1 MRCPL
6 EKSFTGDKMVKVVL
20 PDESIIDVPKGKTVY
35 EIAQQISQGLAD
47 AAIAAKIDG
56 KLVDLHYVIEEDVKL
71 EILTNKS
78 EEALHVLNHSA
89 AHIMAGAV
97 VDLFPDAKPTIGP
110 SIDPVGF
117 YYDFYVEE
125 PFTQEDLERI
135 QKRVEEIIL
144 EDTEFIREE
153 MSLSEA
159 IKHYEKEDINKFKV
173 EILKE
178 TEEKEISFYSHG
190 DGAFKDLC
198 RGPHLPTTKK
208 VKAVKILNASSAFW
222 RADAARESLQRVY
235 GVAFFTSKELKKH
248 INMLEEAKKRDH
260 RILGRQLDLFDT
272 ADEWGPGM
280 PIIYPKGRAILE
292 VMRDFWNKEHE
303 KAGYDLVQTP
313 HVYKEI
319 VWQTSGHTDYY
330 IENMFPINLQ
340 GEKWFVKPMNCPG
353 HMLIFN
359 RRTYSYRE
367 LPVRIGEMGTVY
379 RNELSGVLHGLFRI
393 QSITQDDA
401 HLFMLPDQLE
411 DEIVGVIE
419 MVNHFYKVFGFTDWE
434 FFISTKPERAIGTEE
449 GWNHAID
456 SLKNALVRAGQQYK
470 IKEGEG
476 VFYGPKIDVDVKDA
490 IGRRWQLATIQVD
503 FNLPDRF
510 DINYIGEDGQKHRPY
525 VIHRVIYGATER
537 FLAILVEH
545 YAGKLPV
552 WLSPTQAIIIPITDN
567 QIEYAKKVSHELK
580 QAGIRAEPDL
590 SGDRMEYKIR
600 HATMQKIPY
609 IINVGEKEVES
620 KNIAVRSRGNK
631 VEFGVN
637 IRDFIRKVLKE
648 IGEYK

>member
-1 MRCPL
+1 
-6 EKSFTGDKMVKVVL
+6 MVKLEL
-20 PDESIIDVPKGKTVY
+20 PDGNMIEVAKGETILKV
-35 EIAQQISQGLAD
+35 AQKINQRLAE
-47 AAIAAKIDG
+47 AAIAAKIDED
-56 KLVDLHYVIEEDVKL
+56 LVDLSYIIEQDAKL
-71 EILTNKS
+71 DILTDKS
-78 EEALHVLNHSA
+78 EEALHILNHSG
-89 AHIMAGAV
+89 AHIMASAV
-97 VDLFPDAKPTIGP
+97 VELFPNAKPTIGP

-117 YYDFYVEE
+117 YYDFYVED

-135 QKRVEEIIL
+135 QKKVEEIIE
-144 EDTEFIREE
+144 EDTEFVREE
-153 MSLSEA
+153 MSLAEA
-159 IKHYEKEDINKFKV
+159 IEYYKKEEKNKFKV
-173 EILKE
+173 EILQE
-178 TEEKEISFYSHG
+178 TEEKKVSFYSHG
-190 DGAFKDLC
+190 NGAFKDLC
-198 RGPHLPTTKK
+198 RGPHVPSTKK
-208 VKAVKILNASSAFW
+208 IKAIKILNTSSAFW
-222 RADAARESLQRVY
+222 RADATRESLQRVY
-235 GVAFFTSKELKKH
+235 GVAFFSSKELKKH
-248 INMLEEAKKRDH
+248 VNMLEEAKKRDH

-280 PIIYPKGRAILE
+280 PIIYPKGRTILE

-303 KAGYDLVQTP
+303 KAGYELVQTP
-313 HVYKEI
+313 HVFKEI
-319 VWQTSGHTDYY
+319 VWQTSGHTNYY
-330 IENMFPINLQ
+330 IENMFPVNLQ

-359 RRTYSYRE
+359 RRTYSYKE

-393 QSITQDDA
+393 RSITQDDA

-419 MVNHFYKVFGFTDWE
+419 MVNHFYKVFGFTEWE

-449 GWNHAID
+449 GWNHAIN
-456 SLKNALVRAGQQYK
+456 SLKQALVRAGQQYK

-490 IGRRWQLATIQVD
+490 LGRRWQLATIQVD

-510 DINYIGEDGQKHRPY
+510 DINYIGEDGLKHKPY

-537 FLAILVEH
+537 FLAILIEH

-552 WLSPTQAIIIPITDN
+552 WLSPVQAVVIPITDN
-567 QIEYAKKVSHELK
+567 QIEYAKKISHQLK

-590 SGDRMEYKIR
+590 SGERMEYKIR
-600 HATMQKIPY
+600 QATMQKIPY

-620 KNIAVRSRGNK
+620 NNIALRSRGNK

-637 IRDFIRKVLKE
+637 IQEFIKKVLKE
-648 IGEYK
+648 VGDYK